1 MGECHVHKG
10 IRAETLNA
18 ARERDPVAAEP
29 FIGRDVRLGRLA
41 HVDVVLADEPAD
53 RRLRGP
59 AASARRDA
67 TGATL
72 MIITHDAALAQR
84 CDRIVEMVDGRIAA

>member
-1 MGECHVHKG
+1 MA
-10 IRAETLNA
+10 IARA
-18 ARERDPVAAEP
+18 
-29 FIGRDVRLGRLA
+29 LGTRPRI
-41 HVDVVLADEPAD
+41 VFADEPTGNLDTATGARVMD
-53 RRLRGP
+53 MLF
-59 AASARRDA
+59 ARRDA